1 MGSLSSSD
9 SNNWGMVTN
18 QNTSWDSAG
27 SCKDGEADKGL
38 KLELIRVL
46 FSNFMGT
53 QVFIFVSKCH
63 FDPNF
68 SHITITN
75 IQITFEIC
83 LILYLHVVLLIVFLI
98 D

>member
-18 QNTSWDSAG
+18 QNTGWDSAG

-38 KLELIRVL
+38 
-46 FSNFMGT
+46 
-53 QVFIFVSKCH
+53 
-63 FDPNF
+63 
-68 SHITITN
+68 
-75 IQITFEIC
+75 
-83 LILYLHVVLLIVFLI
+83 HVVLLIVFLI